1 MQPFIL
7 IMLKLDWYTDIA
19 KMTVQYFLVMRYQ
32 LINEEIVTTVFIIQE
47 LINFSYLVY
56 PTYNY

>member
-1 MQPFIL
+1 
-7 IMLKLDWYTDIA
+7 MLKLDWYTDIA